1 MRAFLHADKNNPS
14 MLRAIP
20 NNGHT
25 AGNAEEEEEFVH
37 RQQPVGIY
45 GWRKRCLYA
54 FILFLMVLTI
64 LNLALIV
71 WILRVL
77 NFSVVNKLI
86 LYMPMIID
94 YQIGN
99 IHRIETTGMC
109 KLTLDIS

>member
-77 NFSVVNKLI
+77 NFSVVNK
-86 LYMPMIID
+86 
-94 YQIGN
+94 
-99 IHRIETTGMC
+99 
-109 KLTLDIS
+109 

>member
-1 MRAFLHADKNNPS
+1 MQINHPS

-25 AGNAEEEEEFVH
+25 GNTEEEEEFVH

-64 LNLALIV
+64 LNLALII

-86 LYMPMIID
+86 LYMPLIIKFV
-94 YQIGN
+94 IF
-99 IHRIETTGMC
+99 IHSSYE
-109 KLTLDIS
+109 

>member
-1 MRAFLHADKNNPS
+1 

-25 AGNAEEEEEFVH
+25 GNTAEEEEEFVH

-64 LNLALIV
+64 LNLALII

-77 NFSVVNKLI
+77 NFSVVNNLI
-86 LYMPMIID
+86 LYTPLIITIKSVIFK
-94 YQIGN
+94 Q
-99 IHRIETTGMC
+99 TMC
-109 KLTLDIS
+109 KLSI